1 MAVVIGSVREA
12 RYCAARLECL
22 NQRLLRLYTIIEHEE
37 WLHALAF
44 GRDRHVIGSSWLVKA
59 SEENLAR

>member
-1 MAVVIGSVREA
+1 MSIVIGSVREA
-12 RYCAARLECL
+12 RYCAARFECL

-37 WLHALAF
+37 GLHALTF
-44 GRDRHVIGSSWLVKA
+44 GRDRHVVGGSWLIKA

>member
-12 RYCAARLECL
+12 RYCTSRFECL
-22 NQRLLRLYTIIEHEE
+22 NQRLLRFHTIIEHEE
-37 WLHALAF
+37 GFHALTF
-44 GRDRHVIGSSWLVKA
+44 GRDRHVIGGSWLVKA